1 MSIGTHILSIPTMFC
16 VANSTSGNTNTQNQ
30 TQQRPSLFSQPSTSM
45 GQTQQ
50 PPPQRSLFS
59 NSIGFSQQQ
68 QSVPGVRIHLD
79 QLRPT
84 TRFNDLH
91 EDVQKEIETID
102 KFILQQMN
110 YKDQNQSV
118 MPRIE
123 STSLYIPND
132 VGFVSQKMDAVNQAL
147 ENDAQSIEY
156 AKKLVSKDT
165 TNARLSFRVVDNLK
179 LPQQYHHSN
188 LWNVPSISQSAGP
201 RLPGEEGED
210 GESEDL
216 VSYFSTHAEAMSQ
229 TLESYKKNVADIE
242 AHLTNLEQG
251 TMQQMQQVMFTRG
264 KDGGLRTAEDQVREL
279 AGVLR
284 EFENGILS
292 VAGKVGGAREKVQE
306 LVLGESGPGSSR
318 SRRFGAY

>member
-1 MSIGTHILSIPTMFC
+1 
-16 VANSTSGNTNTQNQ
+16 
-30 TQQRPSLFSQPSTSM
+30 M

-50 PPPQRSLFS
+50 PPSQRSRFS

-102 KFILQQMN
+102 KFILQQMG

-179 LPQQYHHSN
+179 LPQQYHYSN
-188 LWNVPSISQSAGP
+188 LWNVPSISQSTGP

-210 GESEDL
+210 GQNEDL
-216 VSYFSTHAEAMSQ
+216 VSYFSMQAEAMSQ
-229 TLESYKKNVADIE
+229 TLERYKKNVADIE
-242 AHLTNLEQG
+242 AHLTSLEQG

-284 EFENGILS
+284 EFENGILG
-292 VAGKVGGAREKVQE
+292 VAGKVGGAREKIQE
-306 LVLGESGPGSSR
+306 LVLGETGPGSSR

>member
-1 MSIGTHILSIPTMFC
+1 
-16 VANSTSGNTNTQNQ
+16 
-30 TQQRPSLFSQPSTSM
+30 M

-50 PPPQRSLFS
+50 APPQRSLFS
-59 NSIGFSQQQ
+59 NSIGFTQQQ
-68 QSVPGVRIHLD
+68 QSVPGVRINLD

-102 KFILQQMN
+102 KFILQQMGF
-110 YKDQNQSV
+110 KDQNQSV
-118 MPRIE
+118 MPKIE

-156 AKKLVSKDT
+156 AKKLVRKDT

-179 LPQQYHHSN
+179 LPQQYHHSG
-188 LWNVPSISQSAGP
+188 LWNVPSISQSAGT
-201 RLPGEEGED
+201 RLPGEEGEE
-210 GESEDL
+210 GEGEDL
-216 VSYFSTHAEAMSQ
+216 VSYFSTQADAMSQ
-229 TLESYKKNVADIE
+229 TLATYKKNVADIE
-242 AHLTNLEQG
+242 THLTSLEQG
-251 TMQQMQQVMFTRG
+251 TMQQMQQLMFTRG
-264 KDGGLRTAEDQVREL
+264 RDGGVRTAEDQVREL

-284 EFENGILS
+284 EFENGILG
-292 VAGKVGGAREKVQE
+292 VAGKVGGAREKAQE
-306 LVLGESGPGSSR
+306 LILGDARPGSSR